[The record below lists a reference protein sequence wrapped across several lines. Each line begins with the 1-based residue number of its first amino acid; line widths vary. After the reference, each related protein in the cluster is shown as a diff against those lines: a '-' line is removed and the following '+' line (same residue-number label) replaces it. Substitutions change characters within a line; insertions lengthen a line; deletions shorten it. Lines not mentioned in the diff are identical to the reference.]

1 MGGAGECFGV
11 RGISRSLIRWAVA
24 VWAVG
29 VAMGHV
35 GFENSTEIRVQRD
48 QMQIVVKVALNLT
61 WKLLGDGA
69 PQFDDEQAM
78 AEMMPLLTAQAEG
91 LLEVTD
97 GGEVMLL
104 REKEV
109 ASDAEG
115 AVDFTLSYDRPLKW
129 PVKVKANFFKVL
141 GPLDSGTMSAFD
153 ETAGPVS
160 DDAEPIAGRVIV
172 TDDPALSFSLKAPGA
187 LPATAPA
194 AEATA
199 GLGRYFLLGIEHI
212 LSGYDHLLFL
222 FALVVACRSV
232 RAVLIIVTA
241 FTVAH
246 SITLALAALGT
257 VKLPMLWVESFIA
270 LSIVC
275 VGVENV
281 FFKVELKRRAVL
293 TLAFGLVHGLGFA
306 SALKDLGLGANGQSI
321 LGPLIVFNLG
331 VETGQLTLVAIVLP
345 ILLKLRKRPGFE
357 KYAVP
362 VMSGIVIVMGS
373 LWFLQ
378 RVSAG

>member
-1 MGGAGECFGV
+1 MARAGEGFGV

-24 VWAVG
+24 GWAVG

-78 AEMMPLLTAQAEG
+78 AEMMPLLTAQAQG

-97 GGEVMLL
+97 GGEVMLM

-109 ASDAEG
+109 AYDAEG
-115 AVDFTLSYDRPLKW
+115 AVDFTLSYDRPVKW
-129 PVKVKANFFKVL
+129 PVRVKANFFKGL
-141 GPLDSGTMSAFD
+141 GPLDSGTMTAFD
-153 ETAGPVS
+153 ETSGPVS
-160 DDAEPIAGRVIV
+160 DDADPIAGRVIV
-172 TDDPALSFSLKAPGA
+172 TEDPALSFSLGA
-187 LPATAPA
+187 MVASAPA
-194 AEATA
+194 AEPAA

-241 FTVAH
+241 FTLAH
-246 SITLALAALGT
+246 SITLALAALGM
-257 VKLPMLWVESFIA
+257 VKLPTLWVESFIA
-270 LSIVC
+270 LSIVF

-293 TLAFGLVHGLGFA
+293 TMGFGLVHGLGFA

-321 LGPLIVFNLG
+321 LGPLVVFNLG
-331 VETGQLTLVAIVLP
+331 VETGQLALVGIVLP
-345 ILLKLRKRPGFE
+345 ILLTLRKRVGFE

-362 VMSGIVIVMGS
+362 VMSGIVIVIGS

-378 RVSAG
+378 RVSGG